1 MTFLELLQKLEAHL
15 GSHQM
20 PLNTAAKNLKDI
32 FETIPLHNELMKRL
46 VQSIYAGNRCRHIGD
61 PVERAATFEALAPLR
76 LEVLRSERTDV
87 DLYRLIE
94 ELCVALDSAFDPL
107 PRAAGIEHLKP
118 AGAGQVVELASFRRR
133 RLKSRA

>member
-1 MTFLELLQKLEAHL
+1 MTFLELLKQLETHL

-20 PLNTAAKNLKDI
+20 PLNPAAKSLKDV

-46 VQSIYAGNRCRHIGD
+46 VQSIYAGNRCRRLSD

-94 ELCVALDSAFDPL
+94 ELCVALDQAFGPVARASADEP
-107 PRAAGIEHLKP
+107 KP
-118 AGAGQVVELASFRRR
+118 TAEAQVIQLSSFRRR
-133 RLKSRA
+133 RLKSSA